1 MNYYFDGTIY
11 DTFDEAYEDLVK
23 TITPG
28 VIVDYIDENI
38 SIRELLDHIDNNYY
52 NDLIRRVVEDE
63 ISSGVIEEVEEWTF
77 ILKHM

>member
-1 MNYYFDGTIY
+1 MKYYFDETIY
-11 DTFDEAYEDLVK
+11 DTFDEAYEDLIK

-63 ISSGVIEEVEEWTF
+63 ISSGVIEEVEE
-77 ILKHM
+77 

>member
-1 MNYYFDGTIY
+1 MKYYFDETIY
-11 DTFDEAYEDLVK
+11 DTFDEAYEDLIK